1 MPTYEFLCKKC
12 GKEFTVRTSISRRKE
27 VKCTHCSSADL
38 QQKFRGT
45 FFLRGVRAAVKPRP
59 VVVLN
64 EDNNEGAVCC
74 LV

>member
-27 VKCTHCSSADL
+27 VKCTHCSSTDL

-45 FFLRGVRAAVKPRP
+45 FFFAGSKGGCQTPARGGFK
-59 VVVLN
+59 
-64 EDNNEGAVCC
+64 
-74 LV
+74 